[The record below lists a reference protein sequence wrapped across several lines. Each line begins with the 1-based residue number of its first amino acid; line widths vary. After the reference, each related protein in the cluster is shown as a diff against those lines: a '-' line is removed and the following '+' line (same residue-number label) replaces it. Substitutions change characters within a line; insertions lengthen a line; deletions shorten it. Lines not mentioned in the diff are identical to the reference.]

1 MYTNAYTLYYIH
13 KVQYQSQSLFEFA
26 ETANSHGDGDIHDS
40 VLAVPSQFSEE
51 QRKVF
56 GYEMTIYKNKNK

>member
-1 MYTNAYTLYYIH
+1 MHTHSYYKH